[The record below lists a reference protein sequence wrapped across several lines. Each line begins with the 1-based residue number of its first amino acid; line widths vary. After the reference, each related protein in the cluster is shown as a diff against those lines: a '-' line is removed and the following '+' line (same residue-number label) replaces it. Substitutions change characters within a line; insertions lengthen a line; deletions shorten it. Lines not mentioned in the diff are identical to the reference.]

1 MGRDK
6 DGQKK
11 AAARFGPGPKKAPA
25 AAASTSGSK
34 RPVALASPTSDHE
47 PAWRFSWLDLKGE
60 WGWNKVTSEQL
71 SLIHTKLCDFE
82 TMRMG
87 ELFGA
92 QRQNKSIPTENLPD
106 AAKSRLSEIGRDDE
120 TGLVEL
126 RLGGAQRL
134 WGFRRGSVI
143 YLLWW
148 DPDHTV
154 FP

>member
-1 MGRDK
+1 MGCDK

-11 AAARFGPGPKKAPA
+11 PAARFGSGRNKEPA
-25 AAASTSGSK
+25 AVAIPSGSK
-34 RPVALASPTSDHE
+34 RPVVLAGPTSDHE
-47 PAWRFSWLDLKGE
+47 PAWRFSWLDREGE
-60 WGWNKVTSEQL
+60 WGWDKVTSEQL
-71 SLIHTKLCDFE
+71 ALIHTKLCYFE

-87 ELFGA
+87 ELFGS
-92 QRQNKSIPTENLPD
+92 QKQNKSIPTENLPD

-126 RLGGAQRL
+126 RLGGTQRL
-134 WGFRRGSVI
+134 WGFRRGSII

-148 DPDHTV
+148 DPDHKV